1 MSKGRKIV
9 SINTKE
15 NNVQF
20 DVERRHG
27 DNRRTGKHNLNMIW
41 RGRGQRLSG
50 RREGD
55 LLNTFVDRYSPRV
68 RYCCIGLLILS
79 VLDAFFTLRILEKG
93 GVELNPLMNAIIAF
107 DMGWFLFIKITMTAS
122 ALCVLLIFYH
132 FSWLR
137 VLRVSYI
144 IYGIFVLYAIL
155 IQYELYLL
163 WMIYS

>member
-1 MSKGRKIV
+1 MI
-9 SINTKE
+9 INTKE
-15 NNVQF
+15 SNDPF
-20 DVERRHG
+20 DVERRQG
-27 DNRRTGKHNLNMIW
+27 ENRRTGKHNLNMIW
-41 RGRGQRLSG
+41 RGKGQRLSG

-55 LLNTFVDRYSPRV
+55 LLNAFVDRYSPRV

-122 ALCVLLIFYH
+122 ALCVLLVFYH

-144 IYGIFVLYAIL
+144 IYGTFVLYAVL